1 MRRHRFAALSVVAA
15 ALLAAGALSAAS
27 AADRTRASAT
37 AAAGSITLAIGSE
50 PTTLDPQLKD
60 DGGERAVTRNI
71 YETLMARTRT
81 GKLVPGLAA
90 AAPKQ
95 IRPKVWRVVLRTGIT
110 FTNGEPL
117 NADAVVYSIKRII
130 NKKFNSEQVSFVG
143 TISGA
148 KKVNARTVDIT
159 TTAPDPILPSRIY
172 WLTIVPPKAAQ
183 AAGFAEK
190 PVGTGPYTF
199 VEWRKGDHITLKA
212 NPRYWGTPKPRI
224 QTVTY
229 KFVPEGGTRL
239 AGLLAGDFDLI
250 TNLLPEDVK
259 RAPKAVSAVGLEHP
273 VVILNAKQGS
283 QVTSDPRVR
292 QALNLAVDKNGIAK
306 ALFGGFARV
315 DDAQFLSPSWTGYNP
330 TLRPF
335 AYDVNRAK
343 QLIDAAG
350 ASGKTINFVG
360 ESGRWLKDKET
371 IEAVASFWRA
381 IGLKVNVQIFDFGEY
396 LNRLFDKANRPDA
409 IYLTSSNE
417 LLDADRSLSAYYAPS
432 GIGASNDDQAL
443 EKWITQARSEAN
455 TKKRDA
461 LYRQATKRAR
471 DQAYFTFLVNIADL
485 YGTSKR
491 LVWQPRQDSL
501 LFLNTMALGGA

>member
-1 MRRHRFAALSVVAA
+1 VAVLVSASIGASALGSSG
-15 ALLAAGALSAAS
+15 AAG
-27 AADRTRASAT
+27 
-37 AAAGSITLAIGSE
+37 GSITIAVGSE
-50 PTTLDPQLKD
+50 PTSLDPQLKD
-60 DGGERAVTRNI
+60 DGGERAVNRNI
-71 YETLMARTRT
+71 YETLMARTAT
-81 GKLVPGLAA
+81 GALVPGLAA
-90 AAPKQ
+90 RAPKKVSA
-95 IRPKVWRVVLRTGIT
+95 KVWQFRLRPGIK
-110 FTNGEPL
+110 FSNGEAF
-117 NADAVVYSIKRII
+117 NADAVVASVKRII
-130 NKKFNSEQVSFVG
+130 NPKFASEQASFFS

-148 KKVNARTVDIT
+148 RKVNNLTVNILT
-159 TTAPDPILPSRIY
+159 KGADPILPARMY
-172 WLTIVPPKAAQ
+172 WMTMVPPKASKVK
-183 AAGFAEK
+183 GFAEK

-212 NPRYWGTPKPRI
+212 NPRYWGSPKPRI
-224 QTVTY
+224 QNVTY
-229 KFVPEGGTRL
+229 RFVPEGGTRL

-273 VVILNAKQGS
+273 VVILNARPGS
-283 QVTSDPRVR
+283 QVTSDRRVR
-292 QALNLAVDKNGIAK
+292 EALNLAVDKNGIAK

-335 AYDVNRAK
+335 GYDVNRAK
-343 QLIDAAG
+343 QLIEAAG
-350 ASGKTINFVG
+350 ATGKEINFVG

-371 IEAVASFWRA
+371 IEAVAAFWRA

-396 LNRLFDKANRPDA
+396 LNRLFDKENRPDA

-432 GIGASNDDQAL
+432 GIGASNNDQNL
-443 EKWITQARSEAN
+443 ETWITKARSESN
-455 TKKRDA
+455 VNKRNA

-491 LVWQPRQDSL
+491 LNWQPRQDSL
-501 LFLNTMALGGA
+501 LFLKTMSLTGS

>member
-1 MRRHRFAALSVVAA
+1 MRGHRLAALSAVMLAALVAAALSV
-15 ALLAAGALSAAS
+15 AS
-27 AADRTRASAT
+27 AADRVPASAT

-71 YETLMARTRT
+71 YETLMARTAT

-90 AAPKQ
+90 GMPKQ
-95 IRPKVWRVVLRTGIT
+95 INAKTWQVKLRQGIS

-130 NKKFNSEQVSFVG
+130 NKKFASEQVSFVG

-148 KKVNARTVDIT
+148 KKVDNRTVNIQT
-159 TTAPDPILPSRIY
+159 SAPDPILPSRIY
-172 WLTIVPPKAAQ
+172 WLTIVPPKAAK

-199 VEWRKGDHITLKA
+199 VEWRKGDRITLKA
-212 NPRYWGTPKPRI
+212 NPRYWGSPKPRI
-224 QTVTY
+224 DTVTY
-229 KFVPEGGTRL
+229 RFVPEGGTRL

-259 RAPKAVSAVGLEHP
+259 RAPKAVNAVGLEHP
-273 VVILNAKQGS
+273 VVILNARPGS
-283 QVTSDPRVR
+283 QVTADPRVR
-292 QALNLAVDKNGIAK
+292 QALNLAVDKNAIAK

-315 DDAQFLSPSWTGYNP
+315 DDGQFLSPSWTGYNP
-330 TLRPF
+330 ALRPYG
-335 AYDVNRAK
+335 YDVNRAK

-350 ASGKTINFVG
+350 ASGKEINFVG
-360 ESGRWLKDKET
+360 EAGRWLKDKET
-371 IEAVASFWRA
+371 IEAVAAFWRA

-396 LNRLFDKANRPDA
+396 LNRLFDKENRPDA

-417 LLDADRSLSAYYAPS
+417 LLDADRTTSAYYAPS
-432 GIGASNDDQAL
+432 GIGASNNDEDL
-443 EKWITQARSEAN
+443 ENWITKARSETN
-455 TKKRDA
+455 VQKRNA
-461 LYRQATKRAR
+461 LYRQATRRAR
-471 DQAYFTFLVNIADL
+471 DRAYFTFLVNIADL

-501 LFLNTMALGGA
+501 LFVKTMSLTGS

>member
-1 MRRHRFAALSVVAA
+1 
-15 ALLAAGALSAAS
+15 
-27 AADRTRASAT
+27 
-37 AAAGSITLAIGSE
+37 
-50 PTTLDPQLKD
+50 
-60 DGGERAVTRNI
+60 
-71 YETLMARTRT
+71 
-81 GKLVPGLAA
+81 
-90 AAPKQ
+90 
-95 IRPKVWRVVLRTGIT
+95 
-110 FTNGEPL
+110 
-117 NADAVVYSIKRII
+117 
-130 NKKFNSEQVSFVG
+130 
-143 TISGA
+143 
-148 KKVNARTVDIT
+148 
-159 TTAPDPILPSRIY
+159 
-172 WLTIVPPKAAQ
+172 
-183 AAGFAEK
+183 
-190 PVGTGPYTF
+190 
-199 VEWRKGDHITLKA
+199 
-212 NPRYWGTPKPRI
+212 
-224 QTVTY
+224 
-229 KFVPEGGTRL
+229 
-239 AGLLAGDFDLI
+239 
-250 TNLLPEDVK
+250 
-259 RAPKAVSAVGLEHP
+259 
-273 VVILNAKQGS
+273 
-283 QVTSDPRVR
+283 VR